1 MSEPTIR
8 QQVLQLWL
16 QSAALDTG
24 VAAWAFH
31 DGTDGAG
38 PGLPEGSPPYR
49 TGLDALRD
57 GWFLIAVPGPTVV
70 EDVPGEL
77 AGGFT
82 FERRVTLD

>member
-1 MSEPTIR
+1 MSEPTTR

-38 PGLPEGSPPYR
+38 PGRP
-49 TGLDALRD
+49 
-57 GWFLIAVPGPTVV
+57 
-70 EDVPGEL
+70 
-77 AGGFT
+77 
-82 FERRVTLD
+82 

>member
-1 MSEPTIR
+1 MSEPVVR

-38 PGLPEGSPPYR
+38 PGLPEGEPPYR

-57 GWFLIAVPGPTVV
+57 GWFLIAVPGPSAVP
-70 EDVPGEL
+70 DPPGEL
-77 AGGFT
+77 TNAFT
-82 FERRVTLD
+82 FERRIDLP